1 MRNTCM
7 YVHVDTIIRTDYSN
21 QSSFQN
27 LMIYFKNQIFIWYI
41 LRKDRIQ
48 GDKSFFLKDT
58 KS

>member
-1 MRNTCM
+1 M

-41 LRKDRIQ
+41 LRKGRIQ